1 MRWRRRITPQEL
13 FIAIFFG
20 AGLAILMFLYK
31 QFGVTTW
38 LLAILAGLF
47 VLGIVGATIDEIR
60 IRRRRRERE
69 GPLPS
74 RAKIR

>member
-20 AGLAILMFLYK
+20 AVLAILMFLYK

-74 RAKIR
+74 RAKNR